1 MELRILK
8 RSGIKGKC
16 MTYFIQ
22 CEINHRWFTR
32 SQGQNERIVRI
43 RAKQFAQQDQRRYR
57 VIDENDNL
65 IDLIS

>member
-1 MELRILK
+1 MI
-8 RSGIKGKC
+8 
-16 MTYFIQ
+16 YFIQ

-43 RAKQFAQQDQRRYR
+43 RAKQFAQKDQRRYR
-57 VIDENDNL
+57 VIDENENL

>member
-1 MELRILK
+1 MQNLLRNQTTGA
-8 RSGIKGKC
+8 S

-22 CEINHRWFTR
+22 CEINHRWFNR

-43 RAKQFAQQDQRRYR
+43 RAKQFAQQDDGKRYR
-57 VIDENDNL
+57 VVDENENL